1 MSCNYTFVCVYVY
14 AIIKSFHIYIYYIYI
29 FIYLSNL
36 CLCCLFL
43 PTNPW
48 MFFFVFSRIP
58 ILPRRLAKGR
68 FAKGN
73 SECCQFSKEG
83 ERVLGE
89 GVVDSGEGD
98 IIYTWRI
105 IP

>member
-1 MSCNYTFVCVYVY
+1 
-14 AIIKSFHIYIYYIYI
+14 
-29 FIYLSNL
+29 
-36 CLCCLFL
+36 
-43 PTNPW
+43 

-98 IIYTWRI
+98 IIEGLPPMPPTPLLEVLSMFQNQNLLRSI
-105 IP
+105 LSVQGGSC